1 MEASKFAI
9 AFLLGALTT
18 LAWSTQAHT
27 GLEQAAVG
35 TVTQVGKA
43 AKRAVPSGKASIE
56 ILARGKNAFLGRLEM
71 AGDGKVPE
79 HRDPTEEY
87 IHILEGTGTL
97 YMEDEAH
104 SVSPGTTIFMPAG
117 AKVRFENGPKPLVA
131 LQVFAGPGPSAKYES
146 WKVVR

>member
-1 MEASKFAI
+1 METSKLAL

-18 LAWSTQAHT
+18 LTWNTQAHT
-27 GLEQAAVG
+27 GHEHAAVG

-71 AGDGKVPE
+71 AANGKVPE
-79 HRDPTEEY
+79 HRDATEEY
-87 IHILEGTGTL
+87 IHVLEGTGTL
-97 YMEDEAH
+97 YMEDEPHAL
-104 SVSPGTTIFMPAG
+104 SPGSTVYMPSG

-131 LQVFAGPGPSAKYES
+131 LQVFAGPEPSAKYES